1 MEWNAPQ
8 PQWIGPYRIVARL
21 GQGGMGQVFLGRS
34 PGGMKVAV
42 KVIRPDIAEDDEFRR
57 RFAREAQAARQ
68 VNSAYTAAVVGA
80 DAEADP
86 PWLATA
92 HVQGVPLDKALRHG
106 PWPTDS
112 VRALGAGL
120 VEALSAIH
128 EAGVIHRDLKPSNVI
143 LTSNGPR
150 VIDFGISAIVDAT
163 RLTEHGSY
171 LGTAGFSSPEQIKG
185 QAVGAASDV
194 FSLGVL
200 LARTATGR
208 YPFGEAAPGSVL
220 HYRVLHEQPEMD
232 GLPTELR
239 AVIEPCLAKDPALR
253 PGLGEL
259 LHQLVEPVDD
269 LVTVL
274 GTAAWLPPAVA
285 AMTALREAEDTA
297 GLRQASAGQDD
308 AAGDAAIAHPT
319 EPDSPAQPAADPAVA
334 SPAEV
339 ALANAPTQSGSRAAR
354 RNADRTA
361 QRPSRR
367 VAPLVTSGATAL
379 ILVATGGW
387 WWSQHLDEA
396 QGTPSEGASKASI
409 AAKKSPSPS
418 PSASV
423 SGRTSGSPSAKS
435 PAKTSGTGGSS
446 TTPTRSPKSSATT
459 KPPSEPTLGLDWKC
473 RDSYA
478 ADNVDGYWVLPCIAD
493 DTGNSIAYK
502 IQAKSPTA
510 QTLTFYYWLGRNPED
525 GSRDDITLSYVRE
538 CTLHLVPNEVQECRV
553 YTSRPS
559 VGEVHAGVSDT
570 KGSLDGANS
579 NAMYFDGQHLSEM
592 PA

>member
-8 PQWIGPYRIVARL
+8 PQWIGSYRIVARL

-92 HVQGVPLDKALRHG
+92 YVQGVPLDKALRHG
-106 PWPTDS
+106 PWPSDS

-150 VIDFGISAIVDAT
+150 VIDFGISAVMDAT

-185 QAVGAASDV
+185 QAVGTASDV

-200 LARTATGR
+200 LTRTATGR
-208 YPFGEAAPGSVL
+208 YPFGEAASGSVL
-220 HYRVLHEQPEMD
+220 NYRVVHEQPDMD
-232 GLPTELR
+232 RLPPELR
-239 AVIEPCLAKDPALR
+239 AIIEPCLAKDPALR
-253 PGLGEL
+253 PRLGEL
-259 LHQLVEPVDD
+259 LHQLIEPVDD

-285 AMTALREAEDTA
+285 AMTALREAEDTV
-297 GLRQASAGQDD
+297 GLRQADAGQND
-308 AAGDAAIAHPT
+308 AAGDKAIAHPT
-319 EPDSPAQPAADPAVA
+319 EPDNPAQQVTDPAVA
-334 SPAEV
+334 FPAEV
-339 ALANAPTQSGSRAAR
+339 AVANTPTQPGSRAAR
-354 RNADRTA
+354 RTADRTV
-361 QRPSRR
+361 QRRARR
-367 VAPLVTSGATAL
+367 VAPLVTAGATAL
-379 ILVATGGW
+379 VLVATGGW
-387 WWSQHLDEA
+387 WWSQHMDEA
-396 QGTPSEGASKASI
+396 TGTPSEGASKASG
-409 AAKKSPSPS
+409 AVKTPSPS
-418 PSASV
+418 PSASIP
-423 SGRTSGSPSAKS
+423 GRPSGSPSAKS
-435 PAKTSGTGGSS
+435 PAKTSGTRGSS
-446 TTPTRSPKSSATT
+446 TTPTRSAKSSATT
-459 KPPSEPTLGLDWKC
+459 KPPSEPALGLDWKC
-473 RDSYA
+473 RNSYV
-478 ADNVDGYWVLPCIAD
+478 ADNADGYWVLPCIAD

-525 GSRDDITLSYVRE
+525 GSRDDITLSYVQE
-538 CTLHLVPNEVQECRV
+538 CTLHMVPNVVQQCPVR
-553 YTSRPS
+553 TSRPS

-579 NAMYFDGQHLSEM
+579 NAMYFDGQHLSDM
-592 PA
+592 PS

>member
-42 KVIRPDIAEDDEFRR
+42 KVVRPEIAEDDEFRR
-57 RFAREAQAARQ
+57 RFAREALAARQ

-80 DAEADP
+80 DADADP

-128 EAGVIHRDLKPSNVI
+128 EAGVVHRDLKPSNVI
-143 LTSNGPR
+143 LTANGPR
-150 VIDFGISAIVDAT
+150 VIDFGISAVVDAT
-163 RLTEHGSY
+163 RLTEQGSF
-171 LGTAGFSSPEQIKG
+171 LGTPGFSSPEQIKG
-185 QAVGAASDV
+185 QAVGSASDV

-200 LARTATGR
+200 LAKTATGR
-208 YPFGEAAPGSVL
+208 YPFGEAASASVL
-220 HYRVLHEQPEMD
+220 HYRVLHEAPDMD
-232 GLPTELR
+232 GLPPELR
-239 AVIEPCLAKDPALR
+239 TIVEPCLARDPALR

-259 LHQLVEPVDD
+259 LHQLIEPVDD

-274 GTAAWLPPAVA
+274 GTSAWLPPAVA
-285 AMTALREAEDTA
+285 AMTALREAEDTV
-297 GLRQASAGQDD
+297 GLHQAAAGQDA
-308 AAGDAAIAHPT
+308 AAGDSGTAPPT
-319 EPDSPAQPAADPAVA
+319 EPDSPARPVA
-334 SPAEV
+334 SPSDSAV
-339 ALANAPTQSGSRAAR
+339 AYAPTQPDSRAAGR
-354 RNADRTA
+354 IADRTA
-361 QRPSRR
+361 QRRGRR
-367 VAPLVTSGATAL
+367 VAPLATAAATAL
-379 ILVATGGW
+379 ILVVTGGW
-387 WWSQHLDEA
+387 WWSQHLDEEK
-396 QGTPSEGASKASI
+396 GTPSANASKASI
-409 AAKKSPSPS
+409 AAKTPTPS

-423 SGRTSGSPSAKS
+423 SGRPSGSPSTTAT
-435 PAKTSGTGGSS
+435 AEASGTHGSS

-459 KPPSEPTLGLDWKC
+459 KPSSEPVLGLDWKC
-473 RDSYA
+473 RDSYF
-478 ADNVDGYWVLPCIAD
+478 ADNTDGYLVLPCIAD
-493 DTGNSIAYK
+493 DTDDSIAWK

-525 GSRDDITLSYVRE
+525 GGRDDITLSYVRE
-538 CTLHLVPNEVQECRV
+538 CTLNLVPNVVQECPV
-553 YTSRPS
+553 YTSRPTI
-559 VGEVHAGVSDT
+559 GEVHAGVSDT

-579 NAMYFDGQHLSEM
+579 NAMYFDGQHLS
-592 PA
+592 PLAG

>member
-1 MEWNAPQ
+1 MEWSVPQ

-42 KVIRPDIAEDDEFRR
+42 KVVRPEFAENDEFRR

-68 VNSAYTAAVVGA
+68 VNSAYTAAVVGV

-92 HVQGVPLDKALRHG
+92 YVQGVPLDKALRHG

-128 EAGVIHRDLKPSNVI
+128 EAGVVHRDLKPSNVI

-150 VIDFGISAIVDAT
+150 VIDFGISAVVDAT

-171 LGTAGFSSPEQIKG
+171 LGTPGFSSPEQIKG
-185 QAVGAASDV
+185 QSVGSASDV

-208 YPFGEAAPGSVL
+208 YPFGEAASASVL
-220 HYRVLHEQPEMD
+220 HYRVLHEPPELD
-232 GLPTELR
+232 GLPPELR
-239 AVIEPCLAKDPALR
+239 AVVEPCLARDPALR

-259 LHQLVEPVDD
+259 LHQLIEPVDN

-274 GTAAWLPPAVA
+274 GTSAWLPPAVA

-297 GLRQASAGQDD
+297 GLRQAAADRNAAGWDT
-308 AAGDAAIAHPT
+308 AAGDAATAPPT
-319 EPDSPAQPAADPAVA
+319 EPDGPARPVADPAVA
-334 SPAEV
+334 S
-339 ALANAPTQSGSRAAR
+339 APTEPGSREAR

-361 QRPSRR
+361 RRWGRR
-367 VAPLVTSGATAL
+367 VPPLVTAAATAL
-379 ILVATGGW
+379 ILVVTAGW
-387 WWSQHLDEA
+387 WWSQHADNA
-396 QGTPSEGASKASI
+396 GTSGASL
-409 AAKKSPSPS
+409 AALSPTPS

-423 SGRTSGSPSAKS
+423 SGTPSGSPSPKA
-435 PAKTSGTGGSS
+435 PAESSGTDGSS
-446 TTPTRSPKSSATT
+446 VAPTRSPKSSPTT
-459 KPPSEPTLGLDWKC
+459 KPPSEPALGLDWKC
-473 RDSYA
+473 RDTWA
-478 ADNVDGYWVLPCIAD
+478 ADNTDGYWVLPCIAD
-493 DTGNSIAYK
+493 DTGNIIDYK
-502 IQAKSPTA
+502 IKAKSPTA

-525 GSRDDITLSYVRE
+525 GSRDDITLSYIQE
-538 CTLHLVPNEVQECRV
+538 CTLHLVPNVVQECPVRS
-553 YTSRPS
+553 SRPPI
-559 VGEVHAGVSDT
+559 GEVHAGVSDT
-570 KGSLDGANS
+570 KGSLDGTNS
-579 NAMYFDGQHLSEM
+579 DAMYFDGQHLS
-592 PA
+592 

>member
-1 MEWNAPQ
+1 MEWSAAQ

-42 KVIRPDIAEDDEFRR
+42 KVVRPEIAEDDEFRR

-92 HVQGVPLDKALRHG
+92 HVQGIPLDKALRHG

-128 EAGVIHRDLKPSNVI
+128 EAGVVHRDLKPSNII

-150 VIDFGISAIVDAT
+150 VIDFGISAVVDAT
-163 RLTEHGSY
+163 RLTQHGGY
-171 LGTAGFSSPEQIKG
+171 LGTPGFSSPEQIKG
-185 QAVGAASDV
+185 QAVGSASDV

-208 YPFGEAAPGSVL
+208 YPFGEASSASVL
-220 HYRVLHEQPEMD
+220 HYRVMHEPPEMD
-232 GLPTELR
+232 GLSPELR
-239 AVIEPCLAKDPALR
+239 AVVESCLAKDPALR
-253 PGLGEL
+253 PGLGAL
-259 LHQLVEPVDD
+259 LHQLIEPVDD

-285 AMTALREAEDTA
+285 AMTALREAEDTV
-297 GLRQASAGQDD
+297 GLRQAASGRD
-308 AAGDAAIAHPT
+308 AAAWDAATAPPT
-319 EPDSPAQPAADPAVA
+319 ELDSPARPAADPAVI
-334 SPAEV
+334 SPSDSAV
-339 ALANAPTQSGSRAAR
+339 AIAPTQPGSGAAHR
-354 RNADRTA
+354 IADRTA
-361 QRPSRR
+361 QRHGRR
-367 VAPLVTSGATAL
+367 VDPLVTAAATAL
-379 ILVATGGW
+379 ILVVTTGW
-387 WWSQHLDEA
+387 WWSQHSAETK
-396 QGTPSEGASKASI
+396 GTPSADASKASV
-409 AAKKSPSPS
+409 AAKTPTPS
-418 PSASV
+418 PSASA
-423 SGRTSGSPSAKS
+423 SGRPSSSPSTTKS
-435 PAKTSGTGGSS
+435 AESSGTNGSS
-446 TTPTRSPKSSATT
+446 AAPTPPPKASATAR
-459 KPPSEPTLGLDWKC
+459 PPSEPVLGLDWKC
-473 RDSYA
+473 RDTYA
-478 ADNVDGYWVLPCIAD
+478 ADNVDGYLVLPCIAD

-502 IQAKSPTA
+502 MQAKSPTT

-525 GSRDDITLSYVRE
+525 GSRDDITLSTVQE
-538 CTLHLVPNEVQECRV
+538 CTLHLAPNVVQECPV
-553 YTSRPS
+553 FSSRPTI
-559 VGEVHAGVSDT
+559 GEVHAGVSDT

-579 NAMYFDGQHLSEM
+579 NAMQFDGQHLS
-592 PA
+592 PLTD